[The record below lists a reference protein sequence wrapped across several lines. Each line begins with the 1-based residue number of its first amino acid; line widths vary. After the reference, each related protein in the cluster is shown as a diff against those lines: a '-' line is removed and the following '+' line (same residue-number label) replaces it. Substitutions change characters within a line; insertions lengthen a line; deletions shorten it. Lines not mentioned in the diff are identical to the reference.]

1 MTLSADTTRRY
12 MRALFMML
20 FMFTTLTALTSCEPE
35 DDDPFYLTGSW
46 QQVAPTID
54 GYAAYTFYGDGTGYY
69 YVDDYY
75 GEDVYDFVWWTEGP
89 SGLVIDYGYG
99 DIYSYG
105 YSVQGYDLY
114 LYPDDGGNPLVFRA
128 I

>member
-1 MTLSADTTRRY
+1 MNLSTDTTRRY
-12 MRALFMML
+12 MRTLFMML
-20 FMFTTLTALTSCEPE
+20 FMFATLTALTSCEP
-35 DDDPFYLTGSW
+35 DDDNPFYLNGTW

-54 GYAAYTFYGDGTGYY
+54 GYAAYTFYSDGTGYY

-75 GEDVYDFVWWTEGP
+75 GEDEYDFVWWTEGP

-99 DIYSYG
+99 DVYSYG
-105 YSVQGYDLY
+105 YSVQRYDLY
-114 LYPDDGGNPLVFRA
+114 LYPDDGSNPLVFRA